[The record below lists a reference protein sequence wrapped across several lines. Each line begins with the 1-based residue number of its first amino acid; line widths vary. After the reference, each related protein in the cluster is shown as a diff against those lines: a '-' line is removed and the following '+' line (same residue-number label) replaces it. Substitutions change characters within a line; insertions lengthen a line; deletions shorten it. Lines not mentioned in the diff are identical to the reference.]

1 MLLRVDAGSPT
12 PLAAQIAAQVRG
24 AVARGEVVAG
34 ERLPSA
40 RELGASL
47 EVNLHTVLRAYA
59 ELRDEGLLDLR
70 RGRGAVVRRG
80 VDAERT
86 RLRGLARQFVVEARR
101 QGLDLTEMTA
111 LVEEV
116 RP

>member
-1 MLLRVDAGSPT
+1 MLVRVDPGSAT

-40 RELGASL
+40 RELGAAL

-59 ELRDEGLLDLR
+59 ELRDEGLLDVR

-86 RLRGLARQFVVEARR
+86 RLRALARGFAVEAHR
-101 QGLDLTEMTA
+101 QGLDLAEMTTMI
-111 LVEEV
+111 EEV
-116 RP
+116 HP